1 MKPFIRAAGAASWL
15 AAVILTVC
23 IVWSFTSDQ
32 GPVSTGIAM
41 LAISM
46 SAIGLFMARSA
57 WDEHARMEFVFGLAI
72 WAGGTAFL
80 TQNEISF
87 WANNYETQYQ
97 AYRAQQAGQ
106 QRAEG
111 LLDRDFKALTT
122 GMAPEDSAQVTALI
136 NAKRFDPVIERSDG
150 CMNFARI
157 SRRDSRTACEEFF
170 VLQARL
176 AAAEKREKMER
187 EVASPN
193 PVAVVIVAKN
203 AFANAEVIARL
214 LGGSVRSWAD
224 AVTLV
229 GWLFLMLVRDMG
241 LLVAFPPRRRE
252 REWTPKTP
260 DELPQ
265 PVAATSGKAVATAKV
280 TPIRPEAPTKQRTV
294 ASDLERPDLARKSVA
309 EEDLP
314 SRFSVKLAVDND
326 RRTGGKPMKHHR
338 REDTGGIQ
346 MWIDECT
353 QKCSGATSTVKQVQ
367 ASYHAWCDREG
378 ISPAS
383 NKRLGAVLGAILK
396 IRNVANRKDGRGPRN
411 KHGRIWP
418 DLEVWMPQAERVAA

>member
-32 GPVSTGIAM
+32 GLVSTGIAM

-57 WDEHARMEFVFGLAI
+57 WDEHARMEFIFGLAI

-97 AYRAQQAGQ
+97 AYRAQHASQ

-122 GMAPEDSAQVTALI
+122 GAAPEGSEQITALI
-136 NAKRFDPVIERSDG
+136 NAKRFDPAIERSDG
-150 CMNFARI
+150 CVNFARI
-157 SRRDSRTACEEFF
+157 SRKDSRGPCEEFF
-170 VLQARL
+170 ALQARL

-187 EVASPN
+187 EIASPA
-193 PVAVVIVAKN
+193 PMAVAVVAKN
-203 AFANAEVIARL
+203 AFANAEVLARL
-214 LGGSVRSWAD
+214 LGGKVRTWAD
-224 AVTLV
+224 IVTLI

-241 LLVAFPPRRRE
+241 LLVAFPPARRE
-252 REWTPKTP
+252 RERTPKAP
-260 DELPQ
+260 DEAPQ
-265 PVAATSGKAVATAKV
+265 PAPSARTSASAQVTQIRQAPKGNQRIVAVS
-280 TPIRPEAPTKQRTV
+280 
-294 ASDLERPDLARKSVA
+294 LERPDLARKAPLA

-314 SRFSVKLAVDND
+314 SHFGVRLAVDNE
-326 RRTGGKPMKHHR
+326 RRGDGKPMKHRR
-338 REDTGGIQ
+338 REDTGGILA
-346 MWIDECT
+346 WIEECT
-353 QKCSGATSTVKQVQ
+353 QKCTGASATAKQVQ

-378 ISPAS
+378 VSPTS
-383 NKRLGAVLGAILK
+383 NKRLGAILGATLK
-396 IRNVANRKDGRGPRN
+396 VRSVANGRDGRKPRN

-418 DLEVWMPQAERVAA
+418 ELEVWMPETERMVA